1 MSMYVDI
8 AVNSELIAGVAI
20 TRTTS
25 GGEQP
30 DSINT
35 YRWTH
40 ARNGD
45 TAVGFVEHRY
55 GNGAIALAHKVLGE
69 IAERHRIAQE
79 TNP

>member
-30 DSINT
+30 DSTNT
-35 YRWTH
+35 YRWTF

-45 TAVGFVEHRY
+45 TGRWVRRTPVREQRY
-55 GNGAIALAHKVLGE
+55 RTGAQGS
-69 IAERHRIAQE
+69 R
-79 TNP
+79 